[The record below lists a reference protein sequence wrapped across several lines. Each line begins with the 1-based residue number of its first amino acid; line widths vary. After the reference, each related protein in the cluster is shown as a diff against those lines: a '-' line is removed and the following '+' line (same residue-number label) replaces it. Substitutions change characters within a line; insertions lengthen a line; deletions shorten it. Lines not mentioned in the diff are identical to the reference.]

1 MIEKKFESIKM
12 APRDPILGLTE
23 LFKSDSRPE
32 KINLGVGVYYDDLGQ
47 VPLLKCVQQAEVT
60 LAERAIPRAYLPI
73 NGDQTYCDKVQE
85 LLFGASAPAIEQK
98 KVITVQTLGGTGA
111 LRLGGDFLKSV
122 FPDSTVWISDPSW
135 ENHRG
140 VFERTGFTVDK
151 YPYYDSSNK
160 GVKYD
165 EMIMAFERMPI
176 GSIVVLHACCH
187 NPTGVDL
194 NINKWDEVI
203 DVMKNQ
209 KLVPFLDIAYQG
221 FGDGLDEDGQVIKK
235 FADSGMHFLTANS
248 FSKSFSLYGERVGG
262 LSIMTANENQKNIVG
277 SHLKKIARATYSNP
291 PTHGSK
297 LVSTVLSSQELFS
310 AWKTELADM
319 RNRIKLMR
327 ELICVEIKKIK
338 PEANFNHVIQQR
350 GMFSYTGLSKEQVIK
365 LREKHSVYAIETGR
379 ICVAALNSKNLARAA
394 SAIAEVL

>member
-1 MIEKKFESIKM
+1 MIEKQFQSIEM
-12 APRDPILGLTE
+12 AARDPILGLTE

-32 KINLGVGVYYDDLGQ
+32 KINLGVGVYYNDLGQ
-47 VPLLKCVQQAEVT
+47 VPLLKCVQQAET
-60 LAERAIPRAYLPI
+60 ALANRAFPRAYLPI
-73 NGDQTYCDKVQE
+73 GGDQTYCSKVQE
-85 LLFGASAPAIEQK
+85 LLFGNSSPAIEQK
-98 KVITVQTLGGTGA
+98 KVSTVQTLGGTGA

-122 FPDSTVWISDPSW
+122 FPNSTVWISDPSW

-140 VFERTGFTVDK
+140 VFERAGFAVNK
-151 YPYYDSSNK
+151 YPYYDPSSQ
-160 GVKYD
+160 GIKY
-165 EMIMAFERMPI
+165 ENMIMAFKRMPI

-194 NINKWDEVI
+194 NIKKWDEVI
-203 DVMKNQ
+203 DVMKNK

-221 FGDGLDEDGQVIKK
+221 FGDGLEEDGQVIRK

-262 LSIMTANENQKNIVG
+262 LSIMNANENQKNIVE
-277 SHLKKIARATYSNP
+277 SHLKKIVRTTYSNP

-310 AWKTELADM
+310 VWKMELAEM

-327 ELICVEIKKIK
+327 KLICAEIKKIK
-338 PEANFNHVIQQR
+338 PEANFSQIIQQR
-350 GMFSYTGLSKEQVIK
+350 GMFSYTGLSKDQVIN
-365 LREKHSVYAIETGR
+365 LRKQHSVYAIETGR
-379 ICVAALNSKNLARAA
+379 ICVAALNSKNVARAA
-394 SAIAEVL
+394 AAIAKVL